1 LINLGLFKRLFK
13 PLTFISYADLATL
26 TSATLGFLAIT
37 YIIDGTVE
45 SYIVALLL
53 LPISAIIDGMD
64 GALARKF
71 GTKHDYGKYLDSIS
85 DSICF
90 GIAPSI
96 LVYSLYY
103 DISKGPALDILND
116 DMQIEFRYNIENFVA
131 ITSSLMIALLSLF
144 RLARFT
150 IGNQSSNQYFEGLP
164 SPGLTM
170 FIVLISIKYSLING
184 DIDNVLVP
192 LSIGIVSLLTVST
205 IPYAKARAGF
215 LKPILFG
222 ILVLLLTVVLRFFD
236 NDLWETIWFAAFLLY
251 MSYFVLI
258 PALIFQG
265 IFEE

>member
-1 LINLGLFKRLFK
+1 MNFLKKLFK
-13 PLTFISYADLATL
+13 PLTLVSYADLESF

-71 GTKHDYGKYLDSIS
+71 GTKHDYGKYFDSIS

-116 DMQIEFRYNIENFVA
+116 DMQVEFRYNIENLIA
-131 ITSSLMIALLSLF
+131 ITASLMIALLSLF

-150 IGNQSSNQYFEGLP
+150 VGEQGSNKYFEGLP

-170 FIVLISIKYSLING
+170 FIVVISVKYSLINEF
-184 DIDNVLVP
+184 DNVLVP
-192 LSIGIVSLLTVST
+192 LSIGLVSLLTVTT

-222 ILVLLLTVVLRFFD
+222 ILVLLFTVVLRFFN
-236 NDLWETIWFAAFLLY
+236 NDLWETTWFAAFALY
-251 MSYFVLI
+251 MLYFAII
-258 PALIFQG
+258 PALIANG
-265 IFEE
+265 NFEE

>member
-96 LVYSLYY
+96 SVYSLYY

>member
-1 LINLGLFKRLFK
+1 MKFLKKLFK
-13 PLTFISYADLATL
+13 PLTLVSYADLATF

-71 GTKHDYGKYLDSIS
+71 GTKHDYGKYFDSIS

-116 DMQIEFRYNIENFVA
+116 DMQIEFRYNIENLIA
-131 ITSSLMIALLSLF
+131 ITASLMIALLSLF

-150 IGNQSSNQYFEGLP
+150 IGEQGSNEYFEGLP

-170 FIVLISIKYSLING
+170 FIVVISIKYSLINEF
-184 DIDNVLVP
+184 DNVLVP
-192 LSIGIVSLLTVST
+192 LSIGLVTLLTVTT

-222 ILVLLLTVVLRFFD
+222 ILVLLFTVVLRFFD
-236 NDLWETIWFAAFLLY
+236 NDLWETTWFAAFALY
-251 MSYFVLI
+251 MLYFAIIPPLI
-258 PALIFQG
+258 ANG
-265 IFEE
+265 NFEE